1 MAGKLP
7 QSVPGRNG
15 SDGGQADQLDE
26 RRTLKTQTASLWQEQ
41 RPFRLRCPLAGTT
54 AFSLRFPVLST
65 GGFVPPRPDATRF
78 PVVLDLL

>member
-1 MAGKLP
+1 MASKLS

-26 RRTLKTQTASLWQEQ
+26 RRTLKNANGLA
-41 RPFRLRCPLAGTT
+41 LAGAKAVLT
-54 AFSLRFPVLST
+54 ALSI
-65 GGFVPPRPDATRF
+65 GWDNCILLALPGFVNRGLCAPAPRCDQI